1 MSTEENGTTGEEKPR
16 VVTSNIIAGTVKWFN
31 VRSGYGFITR
41 DDNKEDIFVHQTAII
56 KNNPKKYL
64 RSVGDGESVEFIV
77 IQGAKGPEAAQ
88 VTGPNGAAVQG
99 SKYAPDRRPN
109 GRRPFYR
116 GARRAPRRPRPPPQ
130 DSQGEDKTEG
140 TEGEGESEQVDR
152 RRRRGPPRTRRRW
165 SYRRGPSRRSEE
177 EMGELPKEGE
187 NEEGQNQRRNYRG
200 TRIYRRRQD
209 GEQQG
214 IEEREGRQ
222 GRHPPRRR
230 RPRYNRRVEDD
241 GDGKPAN
248 NGEDGQLEE
257 NHDSKLADETE
268 SNEH

>member
-1 MSTEENGTTGEEKPR
+1 MSVEENGTTGEEKPR

-41 DDNKEDIFVHQTAII
+41 NDNSEDIFVHQTAII

-88 VTGPNGAAVQG
+88 VTGPNGSPVQG

-109 GRRPFYR
+109 GRRPYYR
-116 GARRAPRRPRPPPQ
+116 GGRRAPRRPRPPPQ

-152 RRRRGPPRTRRRW
+152 RRRRGPPRNRRRW
-165 SYRRGPSRRSEE
+165 GGGYRRGPPRRSEE
-177 EMGELPKEGE
+177 EGGEPTKEGE
-187 NEEGQNQRRNYRG
+187 NEEGQSQRRNYRG
-200 TRIYRRRQD
+200 TRVYRRRQN
-209 GEQQG
+209 GEQQSG
-214 IEEREGRQ
+214 EGR
-222 GRHPPRRR
+222 RPPRRR
-230 RPRYNRRVEDD
+230 RRYNKQAEDEEI
-241 GDGKPAN
+241 KPGS
-248 NGEDGQLEE
+248 GEEGQLEE
-257 NHDSKLADETE
+257 NQEPKLAGETTE
-268 SNEH
+268 SNEQQN

>member
-1 MSTEENGTTGEEKPR
+1 MSVEENGTTA
-16 VVTSNIIAGTVKWFN
+16 NIIAGTVKWFN

-88 VTGPNGAAVQG
+88 VTGPNGVAVQG

-109 GRRPFYR
+109 GRRSYYR
-116 GARRAPRRPRPPPQ
+116 GPRRGPRRPRPPPQ

-140 TEGEGESEQVDR
+140 TEGEGEGEQVDR
-152 RRRRGPPRTRRRW
+152 RRRRGPPRNRRW
-165 SYRRGPSRRSEE
+165 GYRRGPPRRSEE
-177 EMGELPKEGE
+177 ESGEPPKEGE
-187 NEEGQNQRRNYRG
+187 NEEQQSQRRNYRG
-200 TRIYRRRQD
+200 TRVYRRRQD

-214 IEEREGRQ
+214 GEEREGRQ
-222 GRHPPRRR
+222 GRRPPRRR
-230 RPRYNRRVEDD
+230 RPRYNKRAEDEEAKPSN
-241 GDGKPAN
+241 GDGQIEETQEPKDA
-248 NGEDGQLEE
+248 GET
-257 NHDSKLADETE
+257 AE
-268 SNEH
+268 SNEHQN